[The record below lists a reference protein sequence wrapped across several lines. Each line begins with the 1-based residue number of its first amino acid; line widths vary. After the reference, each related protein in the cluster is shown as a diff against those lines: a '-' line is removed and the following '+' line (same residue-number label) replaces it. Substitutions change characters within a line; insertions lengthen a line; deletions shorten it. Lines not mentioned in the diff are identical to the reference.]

1 MRKKLG
7 LLLAG
12 LLTSGIIAAHAAD
25 KPDAKKLSDVE
36 TLELQVAQKDL
47 VIAQLQQQVL
57 QLSAQVLQDKSAEA
71 QSKMAAAKDEIA
83 KAHNGLLVQFKPDGE
98 PFLIDNPLKK
108 AELQAPTSVVPK
120 K

>member
-1 MRKKLG
+1 MKKKLG

-12 LLTSGIIAAHAAD
+12 LLTSGIMAAHAAD

-36 TLELQVAQKDL
+36 TLKLQVAQKDL

-57 QLSAQVLQDKSAEA
+57 QLSAQVLQDKSSEA
-71 QSKMAAAKDEIA
+71 QSKMAAAKEEIA
-83 KAHNGLLVQFKPDGE
+83 KAHEGSLVQFKPDGE
-98 PFLIDNPLKK
+98 PFLVDNPLKK
-108 AELQAPTSVVPK
+108 AALLPSTPAVPK